1 MLSMIEAIKKIG
13 VVKMDIK
20 NTVKSSIKNLDKYP
34 KWLVSKYKS
43 FVREKAIERVKKELK
58 LRQKDMSDF
67 TDDEM
72 ESLLAEEEKKLKRNI
87 NSILFM
93 QCLQYWASTFFKC
106 LKRSLSYWL
115 PQACTVGLNQN
126 LKV

>member
-1 MLSMIEAIKKIG
+1 MLSMIRIIKRTG
-13 VVKMDIK
+13 AAKMDIK
-20 NTVKSSIKNLDKYP
+20 DTVKSSIKNLDKYP
-34 KWLVSKYKS
+34 KWLVGKYKS
-43 FVREKAIERVKKELK
+43 FVREKAIERLKELK

-72 ESLLAEEEKKLKRNI
+72 ESLLAEEKEVEKNI

-106 LKRSLSYWL
+106 L
-115 PQACTVGLNQN
+115 NDH
-126 LKV
+126 

>member
-1 MLSMIEAIKKIG
+1 MIEAIKKIG

-58 LRQKDMSDF
+58 LRQKDMSEF
-67 TDDEM
+67 TDDEI
-72 ESLLAEEEKKLKRNI
+72 ESLLAEEEREVEKKYKFNSLYAMLAILGI
-87 NSILFM
+87 NVF
-93 QCLQYWASTFFKC
+93 
-106 LKRSLSYWL
+106 
-115 PQACTVGLNQN
+115 
-126 LKV
+126 